1 MLDRF
6 AADAVLLLHL
16 AFIVFVV
23 FGALLVVRWPALMP
37 LHVAAVS
44 WAVYVELTG
53 AICPLTLIENRLR
66 IAAGASGYAEGFVEH
81 YLLGVI
87 YPAGLTRATQFC
99 LGALV
104 IVINATLYRMLM
116 RSLRAR

>member
-87 YPAGLTRATQFC
+87 YPAGLTRPGQYLLAI
-99 LGALV
+99 LV
-104 IVINATLYRMLM
+104 VAVNATIYVTLL
-116 RSLRAR
+116 RSLRER